1 MIIIGLLKEMVSWF
15 VSLSE
20 VGAVIAAVLLI
31 GLVVGMTGFW
41 ALGYFLRKLAGP
53 PTELEPYQD
62 EPEEIAED

>member
-1 MIIIGLLKEMVSWF
+1 MIIGLLKEVVSWF

-41 ALGYFLRKLAGP
+41 ALGYLLGRLAGP
-53 PTELEPYQD
+53 PTELESYQGK
-62 EPEEIAED
+62 PEEIAED

>member
-1 MIIIGLLKEMVSWF
+1 MIIGLLNEVVRWF

-20 VGAVIAAVLLI
+20 VGAVITAVLLI
-31 GLVVGMTGFW
+31 GLIVGMSGFW
-41 ALGYFLRKLAGP
+41 VLGYFLRKLAGS

>member
-1 MIIIGLLKEMVSWF
+1 MMIGLLKEVVSWF

-41 ALGYFLRKLAGP
+41 VLGYFLRKLAGP
-53 PTELEPYQD
+53 PTELESYQD